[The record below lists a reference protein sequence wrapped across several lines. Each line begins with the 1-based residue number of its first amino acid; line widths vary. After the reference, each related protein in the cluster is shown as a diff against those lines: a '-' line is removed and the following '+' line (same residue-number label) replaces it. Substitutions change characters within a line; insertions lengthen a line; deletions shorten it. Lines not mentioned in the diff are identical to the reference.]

1 MIKNLANQYLTFGA
15 IALADGLPITTGTPV
30 VYLSKDN
37 GAQSASTAT
46 ATHTGNGLWRL
57 DLTQAETNAAH
68 LGGVMVLANAVNSFA
83 QAFPYVL
90 ADFQANVSSLAT
102 SASITALNDFDP
114 SVDTV
119 ATVGTVSNPVA
130 TDAASRTASQA
141 NVASLATS
149 ASITALNDFDPSVD
163 TVATVGTV
171 SNPVATDAASRTA
184 SQANV
189 SSLATSASITAL
201 NDFDPSVDT
210 VALVDTTTNLTNGG
224 DATAAN
230 QATISAAITALNDF
244 DPSVDTVVTVGTVS
258 NPVSANVSTVG
269 ADAIDAASLKSD
281 AVAEIQTGLA
291 TATELATVPKIGTQ
305 YTHTA
310 QSGDT
315 IQVTIS

>member
-90 ADFQANVSSLAT
+90 ADFQANVS
-102 SASITALNDFDP
+102 
-114 SVDTV
+114 
-119 ATVGTVSNPVA
+119 
-130 TDAASRTASQA
+130 
-141 NVASLATS
+141 SLATS